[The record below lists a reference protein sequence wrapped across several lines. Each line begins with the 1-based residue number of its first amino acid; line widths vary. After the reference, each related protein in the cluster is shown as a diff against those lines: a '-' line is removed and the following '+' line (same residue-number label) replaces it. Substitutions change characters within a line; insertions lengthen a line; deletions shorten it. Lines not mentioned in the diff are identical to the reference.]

1 MNISN
6 CIPHY
11 KDSSNLHGK
20 PPRSKPP
27 NPILLAF
34 LALSLGLT
42 VVAGQAISA
51 GGTVTAEVAPT
62 YLRLE
67 VVGAQK

>member
-1 MNISN
+1 MNILN
-6 CIPHY
+6 RVPYY

-20 PPRSKPP
+20 SPQGKPP
-27 NPILLAF
+27 SSIFWAF

-42 VVAGQAISA
+42 SVAGQAVSA

-62 YLRLE
+62 YLRVE
-67 VVGAQK
+67 VVGVRK